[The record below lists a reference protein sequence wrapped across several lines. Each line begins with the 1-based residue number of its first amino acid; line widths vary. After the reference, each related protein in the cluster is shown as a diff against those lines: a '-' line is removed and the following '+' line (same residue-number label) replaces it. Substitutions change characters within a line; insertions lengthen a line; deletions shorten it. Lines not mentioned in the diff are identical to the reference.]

1 MQGCMSRFVR
11 TCEARLLLSF
21 AACNLAGSERGF
33 KDAVGDKSQ
42 AVNDFW
48 AFFVACA
55 ESNYIESSFT
65 AARTMGERGTVR
77 DVDLS

>member
-1 MQGCMSRFVR
+1 M
-11 TCEARLLLSF
+11 SF
-21 AACNLAGSERGF
+21 ARRKLPSLERRSTGA
-33 KDAVGDKSQ
+33 DRDKSR
-42 AVNDFW
+42 AVSDFW